1 MPLIE
6 TESLI
11 LKTYDLA
18 EADKVVLFLT
28 RDHGIVR
35 GVAKGAKRLKS
46 RFGSALE
53 PFSVVRATYFQK
65 EVLEL
70 VSIQKLE
77 LIDSYFAAA
86 SDPEFLHK
94 FSYLT
99 DILVGSLPPQD
110 PSETLYRMTR
120 ACLNAAV
127 ECPDKLVEIGLYFEV
142 WLLKLTGYLP
152 QWNRCSDCGREL
164 DSTEP
169 AGLAADQELVCGRCR
184 RLSSMI
190 NIGPGERAT
199 LQNALKLSPIDF
211 ASKAVDGVLLT
222 ELSAI
227 FKRVISQTL
236 GRPVSESRPL
246 VANIHGQK

>member
-1 MPLIE
+1 MPLVE

-11 LKTYDLA
+11 LKTYNLA
-18 EADKVVLFLT
+18 EADKVVLLLT

-53 PFSVVRATYFQK
+53 PFSVVRASYFQK

-70 VSIQKLE
+70 VSIQKLD
-77 LIDSYFAAA
+77 LIDSYFEAA
-86 SDPEFLHK
+86 SDPDFLQK

-127 ECPDKLVEIGLYFEV
+127 EFPQKLSEIGLYFEV

-152 QWNRCSDCGREL
+152 QWKKCSECGREFG
-164 DSTEP
+164 SSEM
-169 AGLAADQELVCGRCR
+169 AGLNADHELVCGKCR

-190 NIGPGERAT
+190 NIDGGQRSA
-199 LQNALKLSPIDF
+199 LADALKLSPGDF
-211 ASKAVDGVLLT
+211 ATS
-222 ELSAI
+222 S
-227 FKRVISQTL
+227 F
-236 GRPVSESRPL
+236 
-246 VANIHGQK
+246 

>member
-6 TESLI
+6 TESVI
-11 LKTYDLA
+11 LKTYNLA
-18 EADKVVLFLT
+18 EADKIVLLLT

-46 RFGSALE
+46 RFGSSLE

-70 VSIQKLE
+70 VSIQKLD
-77 LIDSYFAAA
+77 LIDSYFEVA
-86 SDPEFLHK
+86 SDPDFLQK

-120 ACLNAAV
+120 ACLSAAA
-127 ECPDKLVEIGLYFEV
+127 EFPQTLSEIGFYFEV

-152 QWNRCSDCGREL
+152 QWKKCSDCAREFGT
-164 DSTEP
+164 DEF
-169 AGLAADQELVCGRCR
+169 AGLNADQELVCGRCR
-184 RLSSMI
+184 RLSAMI
-190 NIGPGERAT
+190 NIGPFERSA
-199 LQNALKLSPIDF
+199 LADALKLSPAEF
-211 ASKAVDGVLLT
+211 ASASVNRVSLN
-222 ELSAI
+222 ELSDI
-227 FKRVISQTL
+227 FKRIISQTL
-236 GRPVSESRPL
+236 GRPISESRPL